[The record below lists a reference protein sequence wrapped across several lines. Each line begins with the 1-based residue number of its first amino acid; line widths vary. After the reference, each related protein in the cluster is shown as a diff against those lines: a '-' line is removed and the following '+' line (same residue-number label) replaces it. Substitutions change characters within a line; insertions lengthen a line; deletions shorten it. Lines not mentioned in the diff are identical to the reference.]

1 MEAYKEEIDQI
12 IFRDEYVIIVT
23 TKKTYTVKYKDMGSI
38 SKGWL
43 DNIQAC
49 GLSIAKF
56 PQNRERYLKGWQEE
70 IIKKE
75 LGDHH
80 SYIGTK
86 YE

>member
-1 MEAYKEEIDQI
+1 MEEYKEEVDQI

-56 PQNRERYLKGWQEE
+56 PQNRDKHYMEDKHE
-70 IIKKE
+70 
-75 LGDHH
+75 
-80 SYIGTK
+80 YIGTK

>member
-1 MEAYKEEIDQI
+1 MEEYKEEVDQI

-23 TKKTYTVKYKDMGSI
+23 TSKTHTIKYKDMGSI

-56 PQNRERYLKGWQEE
+56 PQNRE
-70 IIKKE
+70 
-75 LGDHH
+75 
-80 SYIGTK
+80 K
-86 YE
+86 YYK

>member
-23 TKKTYTVKYKDMGSI
+23 TKKTYTIKYKDMGSI

-43 DNIQAC
+43 DNIQSC

-56 PQNRERYLKGWQEE
+56 PQNRDKHFNG
-70 IIKKE
+70 
-75 LGDHH
+75 
-80 SYIGTK
+80 
-86 YE
+86 